1 MPLSIKVGN
10 MSNELTFY
18 ERQQF
23 QYWLRTKQS
32 LRNIA
37 KIIRRDHTI
46 LSKEIE
52 RNANGDRSKYRADI
66 TQKLSDERK
75 HKKHK
80 GKLDKHPELKEYVVS
95 KLKEE
100 WSPNII
106 AGKLKQ
112 NKDVFKAIVS
122 HKTIYQYIYE
132 KDVNYERLYRYLKQG
147 KKKRQKRCWRK
158 KRQNLCIPERKS
170 VHVRPKLI
178 DERMRFGDWESDSVL
193 FSKQKEILSVQI
205 ERKSKLVRI
214 TKLVNK
220 TAEETFCALIKT
232 AESVP
237 REIFQTITFDNG
249 TEGMKHI
256 EMRKMYD
263 IETYHC
269 DPFASWQKGAVENIN
284 KMIRYYLP
292 RKTDMSKISQS
303 DIYTIQEKLNNMPR
317 KSLNYQSPN
326 EVINNYLKSGAMKT

>member
-1 MPLSIKVGN
+1 MPLLIKVGN

-18 ERQQF
+18 ERQEF
-23 QYWLRTKQS
+23 QYWLRSKQS
-32 LRNIA
+32 LRKIA
-37 KIIRRDHTI
+37 KMLRRDHSI

-52 RNANGDRSKYRADI
+52 RNANGDRGKYRADVA
-66 TQKLSDERK
+66 QRLSDERK

-80 GKLDKHPELKEYVVS
+80 GKLDKHPNLKEYVVS

-112 NKDVFKAIVS
+112 KIDCFETIVS
-122 HKTIYQYIYE
+122 HETIYQYIYE
-132 KDVNYERLYRYLKQG
+132 KDADYQRLYRYLKQG
-147 KKKRQKRCWRK
+147 RKKRQKRYWRK
-158 KRQNLCIPERKS
+158 NRKNLCIPERKS
-170 VHVRPKLI
+170 VHLRPEIIK
-178 DERMRFGDWESDSVL
+178 EKTRFGDWESDSVL

-205 ERKSKLVRI
+205 ERKSRLVRI
-214 TKLVNK
+214 HKLNNK
-220 TAEETFCALIKT
+220 KAEETLNALIGT

-237 REIFQTITFDNG
+237 KEMLRTITFDNG
-249 TEGMKHI
+249 TEGVKHT

-317 KSLNYQSPN
+317 KSLNYLTPN
-326 EVINNYLKSGAMKT
+326 EVINNYLKVVR